1 MYYSEYLQLDKILN
15 AQDLE
20 SKKIGRPAHDE
31 MLFVIIHQTYELWF
45 KQILFEIQSV
55 QTMLSLEKIDDNGPE
70 LHKISMRLSR
80 VVEILKVLVH
90 QIDVM
95 ETMTA
100 LDFLDFRDMLRP
112 ASGFQ
117 SVQFKEIEARL
128 GLKMEQ
134 RHGKD
139 YYTSQLTSS
148 DKAHIENV
156 PVDQSVLELI
166 TAWLD
171 RMPLAEELEK
181 ISFWNQYEIL
191 YGASLSDGEMTNLY
205 AFRDHFMEPSE
216 ETPKARMTISQRRSA
231 LFIMLYRDLPIMQN
245 PFRVLNLLLEID
257 EFLANW
263 RWRHMNMVHRMIGLR
278 TGTGGSSGKGYLR
291 EAAMRHYIFSEIAEL
306 SSFMIERSKLPKL
319 PLTMMSKVN
328 YGQ

>member
-1 MYYSEYLQLDKILN
+1 MYYSEYLQLDKVLT
-15 AQDLE
+15 AQKLE
-20 SKKIGRPAHDE
+20 SEKLGRPAHDE
-31 MLFVIIHQTYELWF
+31 MLFIVIHQTYELWF
-45 KQILFEIQSV
+45 KQILFEVQSV
-55 QTMLSLEKIDDNGPE
+55 QSMLSLQRIDDNGPE
-70 LHKISMRLSR
+70 LHKISMRLNR

-139 YYTSQLTSS
+139 YYTSQLNSN
-148 DKAHIENV
+148 DKTLIESV
-156 PVDQSVLELI
+156 SVKHSVLELCA
-166 TAWLD
+166 AWLG
-171 RMPLAEELEK
+171 RMPFMEELEK
-181 ISFWNQYEIL
+181 ISFWNQYESL
-191 YGASLSDGEMTNLY
+191 YSASLTEGEMTNMH
-205 AFRDHFMEPSE
+205 AFRDLFMEEKEGHAS
-216 ETPKARMTISQRRSA
+216 RLNLNQRRAA

-245 PFRVLNLLLEID
+245 PFRLLNVLLEID
-257 EFLANW
+257 EFIANW

-278 TGTGGSSGKGYLR
+278 AGTGGSSGKGYLR

-306 SSFMIERSKLPKL
+306 SSFMIERSKLPRL
-319 PLTMMSKVN
+319 PESLLTKATFLS
-328 YGQ
+328 

>member
-1 MYYSEYLQLDKILN
+1 MYYSEYLQLDKVLT
-15 AQDLE
+15 AQQPE
-20 SKKIGRPAHDE
+20 SDKLGRPAHDE
-31 MLFVIIHQTYELWF
+31 MLFIIIHQTYELWF
-45 KQILFEIQSV
+45 KQILFEVQSV
-55 QTMLSLEKIDDNGPE
+55 QTMLSGEIIDDNGPE
-70 LHKISMRLSR
+70 LHKISMRLNR

-117 SVQFKEIEARL
+117 SVQFKELEARL

-139 YYTSQLTSS
+139 YYTSQLTAN
-148 DKAHIENV
+148 DKTYIESV
-156 PVDQSVLELI
+156 PVKQSVLELCA
-166 TAWLD
+166 AWLS
-171 RMPLAEELEK
+171 RMPFIDELEK
-181 ISFWNQYEIL
+181 ISFWNQYESQ
-191 YGASLSDGEMTNLY
+191 YSASLSDGEITNMH
-205 AFRDHFMEPSE
+205 AFRDLFMEEKDGGSS
-216 ETPKARMTISQRRSA
+216 RLNMQQRRAA

-245 PFRVLNLLLEID
+245 PFRLLNLLLEID

-278 TGTGGSSGKGYLR
+278 AGTGGSSGKGYLR

-306 SSFMIERSKLPKL
+306 SSFMIERSKLPEL
-319 PLTMMSKVN
+319 PDSLMVKAS
-328 YGQ
+328 YAR

>member
-1 MYYSEYLQLDKILN
+1 MYYSEYLQLDKVLN
-15 AQDLE
+15 AQQLE
-20 SKKIGRPAHDE
+20 SQKLGRPAHDE
-31 MLFVIIHQTYELWF
+31 MLFIIIHQTYELWF
-45 KQILFEIQSV
+45 KQILFEVTSV
-55 QTMLSLEKIDDNGPE
+55 QSMLNGEKIDDNGPE
-70 LHKISMRLSR
+70 LHKISMRLNR

-117 SVQFKEIEARL
+117 SVQFKELEARL

-139 YYTSQLTSS
+139 YYTSQLTTS
-148 DKAHIENV
+148 DKTYIESV
-156 PVDQSVLELI
+156 PLENSVLELC
-166 TAWLD
+166 AGWLG
-171 RMPLAEELEK
+171 RMPFMEDLEK
-181 ISFWNQYEIL
+181 IFFWSQYERL
-191 YGASLSDGEMTNLY
+191 YSASLSDGEMTNMHS
-205 AFRDHFMEPSE
+205 FRDLFMEPKNG
-216 ETPKARMTISQRRSA
+216 ETTRLNLQQRRSA

-278 TGTGGSSGKGYLR
+278 AGTGGSSGKGYLR
-291 EAAMRHYIFSEIAEL
+291 EAAMRHYIFGEIAEL
-306 SSFMIERSKLPKL
+306 SSFMIERSKLPQL
-319 PLTMMSKVN
+319 PETLLKKAQFME
-328 YGQ
+328 

>member
-1 MYYSEYLQLDKILN
+1 MYYSEYLQLDKVLT
-15 AQDLE
+15 AQQRE
-20 SKKIGRPAHDE
+20 SDKLGRPAHDE
-31 MLFVIIHQTYELWF
+31 MLFIIIHQTYELWF
-45 KQILFEIQSV
+45 KQVLFEVESV
-55 QTMLSLEKIDDNGPE
+55 QSMLSGEKIDDNGPE
-70 LHKISMRLSR
+70 LHKISMRLNR

-139 YYTSQLTSS
+139 YYTSQLTPS
-148 DKAHIENV
+148 DKTYIESV
-156 PVDQSVLELI
+156 PTKQSILELCA
-166 TAWLD
+166 AWLG
-171 RMPLAEELEK
+171 RMPFIAELEK
-181 ISFWNQYEIL
+181 ISFWSQYESL
-191 YGASLSDGEMTNLY
+191 YSASLSDGEMSNMH
-205 AFRDHFMEPSE
+205 AFRDLFMEEREGSGS
-216 ETPKARMTISQRRSA
+216 RLNMTQRRAA

-245 PFRVLNLLLEID
+245 PFRLLNLLLEID

-278 TGTGGSSGKGYLR
+278 AGTGGSSGKGYLR
-291 EAAMRHYIFSEIAEL
+291 EAAMRHYIFSEFAEL
-306 SSFMIERSKLPKL
+306 SSFMIERSKLPQL
-319 PLTMMSKVN
+319 PGDLLSKAQFV
-328 YGQ
+328 Q